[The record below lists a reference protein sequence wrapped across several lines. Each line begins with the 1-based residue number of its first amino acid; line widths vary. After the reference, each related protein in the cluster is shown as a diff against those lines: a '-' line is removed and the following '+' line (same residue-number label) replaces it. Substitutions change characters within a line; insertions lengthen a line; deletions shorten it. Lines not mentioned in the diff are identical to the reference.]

1 MSKISH
7 IHPLLNRL
15 LTHVLKHNAI
25 IRVSDE
31 LNHVFRD
38 FKDSIL
44 SDVDF
49 IVEGVN
55 SIFFIEVKNS
65 NFRGVDNPKA
75 FKPLDSDLIRVLA
88 KKYFDS
94 FHYVRGLGK
103 TLGKQ
108 KIYICIIEAK
118 NSDSVT
124 RKSLRNRLKDR
135 LPFKL
140 QKIFSEKMID
150 EVLVWSFDEWNENFP
165 QFPLSR
171 LKQPL
176 KS

>member
-1 MSKISH
+1 M
-7 IHPLLNRL
+7 
-15 LTHVLKHNAI
+15 
-25 IRVSDE
+25 
-31 LNHVFRD
+31 
-38 FKDSIL
+38 

-49 IVEGVN
+49 LVEGVN

-65 NFRGVDNPKA
+65 NFRGVDNPIA
-75 FKPLDSDLIRVLA
+75 FKPLHLDLIRVLA
-88 KKYFDS
+88 KKFFDS

-103 TLGKQ
+103 TSSKQ
-108 KIYICIIEAK
+108 KIYICIIETK

-140 QKIFSEKMID
+140 QKIFSENMID
-150 EVLVWSFDEWNENFP
+150 EVRVWSFDEWNAYFP

-171 LKQPL
+171 LKPPL

>member
-1 MSKISH
+1 MEFIFTDENQTCQ
-7 IHPLLNRL
+7 IDFTNAVWATDQLNSIFS
-15 LTHVLKHNAI
+15 V
-25 IRVSDE
+25 V
-31 LNHVFRD
+31 
-38 FKDSIL
+38 KDSIL

-49 IVEGVN
+49 IVEGAN

-65 NFRGVDNPKA
+65 NFLGVDNPKA
-75 FKPLDSDLIRVLA
+75 FKPLHEDLIRVLA
-88 KKYFDS
+88 KKFFDS

-103 TLGKQ
+103 TSDKQ
-108 KIYICIIEAK
+108 KIYICLIETPLG
-118 NSDSVT
+118 DSVM
-124 RKSLRNRLKDR
+124 RRALRNRLKDR

-150 EVLVWSFDEWNENFP
+150 DVLVWSFDEWNEYFP

-171 LKQPL
+171 LKPPL

>member
-1 MSKISH
+1 MEFIFTDENQTCQ
-7 IHPLLNRL
+7 IDFTNAVWATDQLNSIFS
-15 LTHVLKHNAI
+15 V
-25 IRVSDE
+25 V
-31 LNHVFRD
+31 
-38 FKDSIL
+38 KDSIL

-49 IVEGVN
+49 IVEESN

-65 NFRGVDNPKA
+65 NFLGVDNPKA
-75 FKPLDSDLIRVLA
+75 FKLLHSDLIKVLA

-103 TLGKQ
+103 TFSKQ
-108 KIYICIIEAK
+108 KIYICIIEAA

-124 RKSLRNRLKDR
+124 QKSLRNRLRDR

-140 QKIFSEKMID
+140 QKIFSVSEKMID
-150 EVLVWSFDEWNENFP
+150 DVKVLSFDEWNENFP

-171 LKQPL
+171 LKPPL
-176 KS
+176 NQN

>member
-1 MSKISH
+1 MALIFTDENKTCQIDFSSATWATNQ
-7 IHPLLNRL
+7 LN
-15 LTHVLKHNAI
+15 TIFSV
-25 IRVSDE
+25 V
-31 LNHVFRD
+31 
-38 FKDSIL
+38 KDSIL

-55 SIFFIEVKNS
+55 SIFFIEIKNS
-65 NFRGVDNPKA
+65 NFRGVDNPIA
-75 FKPLDSDLIRVLA
+75 FKPLHLDLIRVLA
-88 KKYFDS
+88 KKFFDS
-94 FHYVRGLGK
+94 FHYVWGLGK
-103 TLGKQ
+103 TSQKQ
-108 KIYICIIEAK
+108 KIYVCIIETK

-140 QKIFSEKMID
+140 QKIFSDKMID
-150 EVLVWSFDEWNENFP
+150 DVLVLSFDEWNEYFP

-171 LKQPL
+171 LKPPL

>member
-1 MSKISH
+1 MEFIFTDENQTCQ
-7 IHPLLNRL
+7 IDFTNAVWATDQLNSIFS
-15 LTHVLKHNAI
+15 V
-25 IRVSDE
+25 V
-31 LNHVFRD
+31 
-38 FKDSIL
+38 KDSIL

-49 IVEGVN
+49 IVEGAN

-65 NFRGVDNPKA
+65 NFLGVDNPKA
-75 FKPLDSDLIRVLA
+75 FKPLHEDLIRVLA
-88 KKYFDS
+88 KKFFDS

-103 TLGKQ
+103 TSDKQ
-108 KIYICIIEAK
+108 KIYICLIETPLG
-118 NSDSVT
+118 DSVM
-124 RKSLRNRLKDR
+124 RRALRNRLKDR

-150 EVLVWSFDEWNENFP
+150 EVRVWSLDEWHEYFP

-171 LKQPL
+171 LKPPL

>member
-1 MSKISH
+1 MAKIFTDEKQTCQ
-7 IHPLLNRL
+7 IDFANAVWATDQLNNIF
-15 LTHVLKHNAI
+15 HDV
-25 IRVSDE
+25 
-31 LNHVFRD
+31 
-38 FKDSIL
+38 KDSIL

-49 IVEGVN
+49 IVEGAN
-55 SIFFIEVKNS
+55 SIFFIEVKNP

-103 TLGKQ
+103 TSNKQ
-108 KIYICIIEAK
+108 KIYICIIETK

-124 RKSLRNRLKDR
+124 RKSLRNRLRDR

-150 EVLVWSFDEWNENFP
+150 DVKVLSFDEWNDNFP

-171 LKQPL
+171 LKPPL
-176 KS
+176 QS